1 MNWLV
6 VGKDP
11 KIRELGGHLVFIND
25 WVYSQYPDFKV
36 ETISH
41 EIANFPEVSQASI
54 LEVVAKAR
62 EIERELFPKL
72 FKALNAYHRSSH
84 SDRYWKILIGAWLR
98 RVIELYCFRE
108 FHILR
113 CVEKY
118 SIDNIKI
125 VKGYKTIEPTNYT
138 IDLLELQN
146 NEDWNVQVTSR
157 IIKNLNL
164 PNVTLH
170 EYQQNP
176 CISIFDII
184 RNANNSANRSLP
196 KKIKDR
202 IKKTALKLQKNTDAV
217 FLNTYLGVRRDILL
231 SLSFKQF
238 PQFHSFPNLGINQSK
253 EHQYRSIK
261 FKELFQHED
270 FKEMSLIIDLILD
283 LFPRCY
289 LESMSDLQASVEL
302 QKLPKS
308 PKFIFTSNDF
318 DTNEIFKLW
327 TAGQVEKGTPYFIG
341 QHGNNYGTHRFISPT
356 IEEEIPDV
364 FLTWGWSRDLS
375 LQTPCFNFKQPK
387 KVESKKRITRLVL
400 FEIPLENS
408 IFSWCGIHDYS
419 RYMEEQFTF
428 VENLDSEIRE
438 LSIIR
443 LFQPHIFTAGQEV
456 VRWTKFDPLI
466 KLDSKLTPSELVRST
481 RLAVFS
487 YDSTGILERLSL
499 NLPVIAFWE
508 NRFFHIHE
516 EYLDLYEKLS
526 RVGIYQP
533 SALHAANFVSK
544 HWNSLDEWW
553 FSNEVQDVVSEF
565 TANLSRNSERPIFE
579 LKGILRDLVVK
590 NSSQK

>member
-1 MNWLV
+1 MRWLV
-6 VGKDP
+6 IGRHTEFRNV
-11 KIRELGGHLVFIND
+11 EGHLIFIND
-25 WVYSQYPDFKV
+25 WSHIADPFDEK
-36 ETISH
+36 IIKSH
-41 EIANFPEVSQASI
+41 EVANFPVENQAEI
-54 LEVVAKAR
+54 LGVLGRAR
-62 EIERELFPKL
+62 MTEEYVFPRLCNRLNLYHGLDKSERF
-72 FKALNAYHRSSH
+72 
-84 SDRYWKILIGAWLR
+84 WKILIGAWLR

-125 VKGYKTIEPTNYT
+125 VNGYKTIEPNNYT

-157 IIKNLNL
+157 IIKNLNI

-176 CISIFDII
+176 CVSKFDIVS
-184 RNANNSANRSLP
+184 NANKSINRSLP

-202 IKKTALKLQKNTDAV
+202 LKKVALKLQKNTDAV
-217 FLNTYLGVRRDILL
+217 FLSTYLGVRKETLL
-231 SLSFKQF
+231 SLGFKQF
-238 PQFHSFPNLGINQSK
+238 PQFHSFPKLGINQFK
-253 EHQYRSIK
+253 ERQYRSIK
-261 FKELFQHED
+261 FKELFQYED
-270 FKEMSLIIDLILD
+270 FNEMSLILDLILD

-289 LESMSDLQASVEL
+289 LESMSDLQASLEL

-387 KVESKKRITRLVL
+387 KVVSKKRNTSLVL

-408 IFSWCGIHDYS
+408 FFSWCGFHDYS

-428 VENLDSEIRE
+428 VENLDSEIRD

-443 LFQPHIFTAGQEV
+443 LFQPHIFAAGQEV

-466 KLDSKLTPSELVRST
+466 KLDLKSSPSELVRRT
-481 RLAVFS
+481 HLAVFS

-516 EYLDLYEKLS
+516 EYLDLYEKLA

-533 SALHAANFVSK
+533 SALDAANFVSK
-544 HWNSLDEWW
+544 HWNSLDGWW

-565 TANLSRNSERPIFE
+565 TSNLSRNSERPIFE
-579 LKGILRDLVVK
+579 LKEILRDLVVK